1 MIRMTESPVSRAQRV
16 EQPQDARLHRD
27 VERGRR
33 LVGDQQ
39 PGPAGEGDG
48 DRDALAH
55 AARELVR
62 ERVERPR
69 RIGDAHLLE
78 QLERAGIGRLPPE
91 ALVEAHVL
99 GQLPADA
106 QHGVQRRQWILEDHR
121 DLAAAHAAQRTSA
134 QRQEIAAAERRVPS
148 DLGSVGQQPHER
160 EHGDRLAAAAL
171 ACDPEDLTLLD
182 AVADVV
188 DDRDRAVRRGQAHA
202 EAIDLE

>member
-1 MIRMTESPVSRAQRV
+1 MIRMTESPRLAAQRV

-39 PGPAGEGDG
+39 LGPAGEGDG
-48 DRDALAH
+48 DRDALPH

-78 QLERAGIGRLPPE
+78 QLERARIGRLAPE

-106 QHGVQRRQWILEDHR
+106 QHRVQRRQGILEDHR
-121 DLAAAHAAQRTSA
+121 DLAAAHAAQRAPA
-134 QRQEIAAAERRVPS
+134 QRQKIAAAEPRVPS
-148 DLGSVGQQPHER
+148 DL
-160 EHGDRLAAAAL
+160 RLRRAAAA
-171 ACDPEDLTLLD
+171 
-182 AVADVV
+182 
-188 DDRDRAVRRGQAHA
+188 
-202 EAIDLE
+202 